1 MIQYRNVQC
10 PYCDHVFMFHK
21 DSGEW
26 GLGLYPYRMKDTGEP
41 LWNAVCPK
49 CGEELLVKEHELLA
63 MDPND
68 ERVEKRNKTGIT

>member
-1 MIQYRNVQC
+1 
-10 PYCDHVFMFHK
+10 
-21 DSGEW
+21 
-26 GLGLYPYRMKDTGEP
+26 MKDTGEP

>member
-21 DSGEW
+21 DPGEW
-26 GLGLYPYRMKDTGEP
+26 GFGRYPYRMKDTGEP

-63 MDPND
+63 MDSND